1 MELIIILSKTYI
13 EPYYETIIFDK
24 FPKVLFSLKLFRY
37 YKLIINYLNLDI
49 SEKIIIF
56 AYRNNSIYIKSISL
70 YGGSHFCTYRS
81 RRLLCF
87 VWHPQRSLGRLDK
100 ERL

>member
-1 MELIIILSKTYI
+1 MVKAITLGLDHKQNGNKKT
-13 EPYYETIIFDK
+13 PYFA
-24 FPKVLFSLKLFRY
+24 
-37 YKLIINYLNLDI
+37 LIINYLSLNI